1 MQNEKRNSVSVIIP
15 CRNGADYLP
24 EAVAGVRK
32 QTVPVEIIVVDDGS
46 ADATPTVAQG
56 LGCTVTSIPHSG
68 LSAARNIGLKLAQ
81 GEFILF
87 HDHDDVMRE
96 GTLHKLYDIF
106 RNNTDLQIVMAKA
119 MDFISPELKE
129 ADKKELMPRPE
140 AYYGLLSGAVL
151 IRRAVFDKIDAF
163 TENLATGQTMDFLL
177 RAENAGMRTEKTDF
191 IAVDRR
197 LHNNNMGRTMQ
208 KQEHQDYA
216 SILRMKLRRG

>member
-1 MQNEKRNSVSVIIP
+1 MDHLISVIIP

-24 EAVAGVRK
+24 DAVAGVRK

-56 LGCTVTSIPHSG
+56 LGCAVTSIPHSG
-68 LSAARNIGLKLAQ
+68 LSAARNIGLQQAC

-87 HDHDDVMRE
+87 HDHDDIMRE
-96 GTLHKLYDIF
+96 GALQKLYDIF
-106 RNNTDLQIVMAKA
+106 CQDKELQIVMAKA
-119 MDFISPELKE
+119 IDFISPELKD
-129 ADKKELMPRPE
+129 ADKKELIPRPE

-151 IRRAVFDKIDAF
+151 IRRTVFNTIDAF
-163 TENLATGQTMDFLL
+163 AENLATGQTMDLLL
-177 RAENAGMRTEKTDF
+177 RAENAGIRTEKADF